1 LVATNDLLDLQ
12 DPAQPL
18 ALGPALLH
26 VTPVAM
32 KPRLFLPNPVGA
44 LLGLMFSLAVHGQE
58 TRLSVTATS
67 SPPTASL
74 RQKFAHQ
81 FLVGVAVDGYLPGD
95 YNPGELGLIRAQFA
109 ALTPANCMKMDH
121 LQREPGRFDF
131 QMADALVAFAATNQL
146 KVCGH
151 CLVWAKDERTPVWVF
166 QDGAKPASREL
177 LLERMQTHIK
187 AVAGRYRGKVISWD
201 VVNEALDDGTNFIRP
216 STWFS
221 TLGEEFIVK
230 AFQFARQA
238 DPDAILIYNDYNVE
252 GPAKRAKLLRL
263 LRLLQE
269 QKAPIQAVGL
279 QGHYE
284 LDAVPYQELEET
296 ISAIHGLGLKVMMTE
311 FDLDAIPRAK
321 WWSDGGK
328 HREELAR
335 LNPYTNGCPSE
346 VLQRQA
352 DQYGKLFRIFR
363 QHTNAIA
370 RVTFWD
376 LHDGRSWLNHFPWER
391 VNYPLL
397 FDRDARPKPAYDAV
411 LQIP

>member
-1 LVATNDLLDLQ
+1 MKLDLVQ
-12 DPAQPL
+12 L
-18 ALGPALLH
+18 
-26 VTPVAM
+26 
-32 KPRLFLPNPVGA
+32 NPVCA
-44 LLGLMFSLAVHGQE
+44 LLGVVLSLSVHGQE
-58 TRLSVTATS
+58 ARLSATPTS
-67 SPPTASL
+67 GQPTASL
-74 RQKFAHQ
+74 RQEFANQ

-95 YNPGELGLIRAQFA
+95 YTPGELGLIRTQFA
-109 ALTPANCMKMDH
+109 ALTPANCMKMTH

-151 CLVWAKDERTPVWVF
+151 CLVWAKDERTPEWVF
-166 QDGAKPASREL
+166 EDGARPASREL

-216 STWFS
+216 STWFR

-230 AFQFARQA
+230 AFQYARQA
-238 DPDAILIYNDYNVE
+238 DPDAVLVYNDYNIE
-252 GPAKRAKLLRL
+252 LPAKRAKLLRL
-263 LRLLQE
+263 LRLLREKQ
-269 QKAPIQAVGL
+269 APIQAVGI

-284 LDAVPYQELEET
+284 LDAVPYQDLEET
-296 ISAIHGLGLKVMMTE
+296 ISAIHSLGLKVMITE
-311 FDLDAIPRAK
+311 FDLDAIPRAR
-321 WWSDGGK
+321 WWADGGK

-335 LNPYTNGCPSE
+335 FNPYTNGCPTD

-352 DQYGKLFRIFR
+352 EQYGKLFRIFR
-363 QHTNAIA
+363 QHSEAIT
-370 RVTFWD
+370 RITFWD

-397 FDRDARPKPAYDAV
+397 FDREAKPKPAFRAA
-411 LQIP
+411 LGGQ

>member
-1 LVATNDLLDLQ
+1 MSGTTD
-12 DPAQPL
+12 
-18 ALGPALLH
+18 
-26 VTPVAM
+26 
-32 KPRLFLPNPVGA
+32 
-44 LLGLMFSLAVHGQE
+44 
-58 TRLSVTATS
+58 S
-67 SPPTASL
+67 SQPTASL
-74 RQKFAHQ
+74 RQQFANR
-81 FLVGVAVDGYLPGD
+81 FLVGVALDGYLPAD
-95 YNPGELGLIRAQFA
+95 YNAAELSLIRNQFA
-109 ALTPANCMKMDH
+109 ALTPANCMKMTH

-131 QMADALVAFAATNQL
+131 QMADALVDFAAANQL

-151 CLVWAKDERTPVWVF
+151 CLVWAKDERTPEWIF
-166 QDGAKPASREL
+166 RDGAAAASREVL
-177 LLERMQTHIK
+177 LQRMQKHIET
-187 AVAGRYRGKVISWD
+187 VAGRYRGKVISWD

-216 STWFS
+216 SKWFS

-238 DPDAILIYNDYNVE
+238 DPEAVLIYNDYNVE

-269 QKAPIQAVGL
+269 RKAPIQAVGI

-284 LDAVPYQELEET
+284 LDTVPYQDLEET

-321 WWSDGGK
+321 WWADGGK
-328 HREELAR
+328 HRPELAK
-335 LNPYTNGCPSE
+335 LNPYTNGCPPE

-352 DQYGKLFRIFR
+352 EQYGKLFGIFR
-363 QHTNAIA
+363 RHASAIT

-376 LHDGRSWLNHFPWER
+376 LHDGRSWLNHFPWQR

-397 FDRDARPKPAYDAV
+397 FDRDARPKPAFEAV
-411 LQIP
+411 LGQP